1 MKSINYSYLII
12 IFFTDHERELKCCD
26 GDIRLLDGRALNEG
40 RVEVCHSGRWKTVC
54 DNSWSEREA
63 KVVCKQLGYSDQGN
77 KN

>member
-1 MKSINYSYLII
+1 M
-12 IFFTDHERELKCCD
+12 
-26 GDIRLLDGRALNEG
+26 LDGRALNEG
-40 RVEVCHSGRWKTVC
+40 RVEVCHSGRWKPVC